1 MALAAEEPEPTRPD
15 PNAPRSADRDPRAE
29 DLRATSDAI
38 QADLKTLLAIEAQKI
53 ALPAADP
60 RVDAL
65 SDAAVAAA
73 DRIAR
78 KTRAERQLSDE
89 IG

>member
-1 MALAAEEPEPTRPD
+1 MTDQDDR
-15 PNAPRSADRDPRAE
+15 APAGRDPRAE
-29 DLRATSDAI
+29 DLHATSDAI
-38 QADLKTLLAIEAQKI
+38 QEDLKALLAMEARKN

-60 RVDAL
+60 RVDDL

-78 KTRAERQLSDE
+78 EVRAERELSDE

>member
-1 MALAAEEPEPTRPD
+1 MTDRNDQPP
-15 PNAPRSADRDPRAE
+15 ADRDPRAE
-29 DLRATSDAI
+29 DLHATSDAI
-38 QADLKTLLAIEAQKI
+38 QEDLKALLAMEARKE

-60 RVDAL
+60 RVDKL

-78 KTRAERQLSDE
+78 EARAERELSDE